1 MKSCFVIQG
10 YGRKT
15 NYRDGRVLD
24 LDASYAVIRDAVE
37 AAGLRCIRADEIQH
51 SGTIDRPMYEWL
63 LKSDLV
69 IADLSTYNENA
80 VFELGVRYA
89 LRSSAT
95 LIVAEEQFHNPF
107 DVSHIVIRRYKHLG
121 DDIGAQEA
129 RRFRDELRAAI
140 AAILAEP
147 ATDSPIYTFLP
158 HLQPPQDRQAADA
171 AALAELLPVPA
182 TDEPPAAPP
191 AGSSGADAVDLT
203 LSQLLGAAQQR
214 LDAND
219 HAGARPLLEEVRKRR
234 PNDSYV
240 VQRLAL
246 AVYKSRRPDP
256 RQALLDAREVLRTMK
271 PETGNNPE
279 TLALWA
285 EIHRR
290 LWEIGPAP
298 DLLDTAVFAA
308 ARAFALKQDHATGVA
323 FAYLLDLR
331 ARDALKAGRQ
341 DDAITDHTLAQRMRR
356 EAADYARAHLQ
367 RLPDGGS
374 GPEHYALLASL
385 WEVALGTGDE
395 PRRAELE
402 AQLLALPAP
411 DWLREAWQWQGKKL
425 RALLD
430 EYAQLQRR

>member
-37 AAGLRCIRADEIQH
+37 GAGLRCIRADEVQH

-89 LRSSAT
+89 LRPSAT
-95 LIVAEEQFHNPF
+95 IIVAEEQFHNPF

-129 RRFRDELRAAI
+129 RRLRTELTEAI

-147 ATDSPIYTFLP
+147 RTDSPIYTFLP
-158 HLQPPQDRQAADA
+158 HLKPPQDLQAADA
-171 AALAELLPVPA
+171 ATLAELGPA
-182 TDEPPAAPP
+182 PDGDAAPMPPAALP
-191 AGSSGADAVDLT
+191 GADAADLN
-203 LSQLLGAAQQR
+203 LRELLGAAQKR

-219 HAGARPLLEEVRKRR
+219 HAGARPLLEEARKRR

-246 AVYKSRRPDP
+246 AIYKSRQPDP
-256 RQALLDAREVLRTMK
+256 RQALLDAREVLRTMQ

-298 DLLDTAVFAA
+298 DLLDAAVFAS

-331 ARDALKAGRQ
+331 AREALKAGRQ
-341 DDAITDHTLAQRMRR
+341 DDALTDHTLAQRMRH
-356 EAADYARAHLQ
+356 EAADYARAHLA
-367 RLPDGGS
+367 RLPDAGYS
-374 GPEHYALLASL
+374 AERYRVLASL
-385 WEVALGTGDE
+385 WEVALGTGDGAAQ
-395 PRRAELE
+395 AECE
-402 AQLLALPAP
+402 ATLLALPAP
-411 DWLREAWQWQGKKL
+411 DWMREAWQWQGKKL

-430 EYAQLQRR
+430 EYAQRMRR

>member
-37 AAGLRCIRADEIQH
+37 GAGLRCIRADEVQH
-51 SGTIDRPMYEWL
+51 SGAIDRPMYEWL

-69 IADLSTYNENA
+69 VADLSTYNENA

-89 LRSSAT
+89 LRPSAT
-95 LIVAEEQFHNPF
+95 IIVAEEQFHNPF

-129 RRFRDELRAAI
+129 RRFREELQTAI

-147 ATDSPIYTFLP
+147 RTDSPIYTFLP
-158 HLQPPQDRQAADA
+158 HLQPPQDRQAADV
-171 AALAELLPVPA
+171 AALAEYVPVPA

-191 AGSSGADAVDLT
+191 VGGGDAVDLT
-203 LSQLLGAAQQR
+203 LRQLLAAAQQR
-214 LDAND
+214 LEAND

-246 AVYKSRRPDP
+246 AIYKSRQPDP
-256 RQALLDAREVLRTMK
+256 RQALLDAREVLRTMQ

-285 EIHRR
+285 EVHRR

-331 ARDALKAGRQ
+331 AREALKAGRH

-356 EAADYARAHLQ
+356 EAADYARAHLA
-367 RLPDGGS
+367 RLPEGGTGS
-374 GPEHYALLASL
+374 ERCAVLASL

-395 PRRAELE
+395 AGRAELE

-411 DWLREAWQWQGKKL
+411 AWQRDAWQWQGKKL

-430 EYAQLQRR
+430 EYAQLRPR